1 MLVRD
6 YIREKFQLL
15 GLPAV
20 ESLIFEI
27 GAILCEQ
34 GSNLEDD
41 MTHQLVRTVNVAFVQ
56 QLPAVLLAPQSISE
70 LGVSITMAKRED
82 VISYYRQQCKALG
95 IKDELG
101 EVEAQE
107 EAKKKPLIRV
117 L

>member
-1 MLVRD
+1 MLVQD
-6 YIREKFQLL
+6 YIREKFLLL

-34 GSNLEDD
+34 GFSLEEP
-41 MTHQLVRTVNVAFVQ
+41 MTHKQVKAVKIAFVQ

-82 VISYYRQQCKALG
+82 VISYYRQQCKTLG